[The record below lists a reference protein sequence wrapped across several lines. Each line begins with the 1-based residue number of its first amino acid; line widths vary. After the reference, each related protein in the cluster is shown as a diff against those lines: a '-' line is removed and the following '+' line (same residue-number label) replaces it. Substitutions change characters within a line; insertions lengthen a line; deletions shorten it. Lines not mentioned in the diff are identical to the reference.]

1 MPTRFAMNRNR
12 ILFGAAAL
20 FLIWLGGSLAL
31 HFGQKYH
38 DRLDYDIDQQFP
50 PDKPTVPGEIYAS
63 TLAAIMDH
71 ELHTGFGWRPNDLWF
86 WGPKVGADNNADR
99 QLGIIQAVRE
109 TMRIF
114 KDHLTKVSSNQYD
127 PNLVIADT
135 DFRNDALKWILPS
148 PEGKY
153 DDGIEHLRM
162 YVAGLH
168 TTPPDSRELNTRAVE
183 LISLL
188 QTWTD
193 LLGDAHANLYR
204 TTKDDGSAVHSW
216 DCDHYFYHAQGYTHV
231 MYHMMQA
238 IEREYS
244 GQFKDDPVLKTLL
257 NDAID
262 ALGKAAVMKPLIVLN
277 GSPDGIFANH
287 RRNLDGYVTEARQK
301 MLSLREE
308 LERSPE

>member
-1 MPTRFAMNRNR
+1 MNRNR
-12 ILFGAAAL
+12 LLYGAAAL
-20 FLIWLGGSLAL
+20 LLIWIGGNLAL

-38 DRLDYDIDQQFP
+38 DRLDYNIDEIFP
-50 PDKPTVPGEIYAS
+50 PNKPTVPGEIYAS
-63 TLAAIMDH
+63 TLAAIVDH
-71 ELHTGFGWRPNDLWF
+71 ELHTGFGWRPNDLYI
-86 WGPKVGADNNADR
+86 WGPKVGSDNNADR
-99 QLGIIQAVRE
+99 QLGIIQCVRE

-127 PNLVIADT
+127 QNLVIADT

-153 DDGIEHLRM
+153 DDGIAHLRM

-168 TTPPDSRELNTRAVE
+168 TTPPQSRELNTRAVE

-204 TTKDDGSAVHSW
+204 TTKDDGSPVHSW
-216 DCDHYFYHAQGYTHV
+216 DCDHYFYHSQGYAHV

-238 IEREYS
+238 IEREYK
-244 GQFKDDPVLKTLL
+244 GQLKDDPVLKTLFD
-257 NDAID
+257 DAVD

-277 GSPDGIFANH
+277 GAPDGLFANH
-287 RRNLDGYVTEARQK
+287 RRNLDGYITEARQK

>member
-1 MPTRFAMNRNR
+1 MNRNR
-12 ILFGAAAL
+12 LLFGAAAL
-20 FLIWLGGSLAL
+20 LLIWIGGNLAL
-31 HFGQKYH
+31 HFGQKHH
-38 DRLDYDIDQQFP
+38 DILNYDIDQVFP
-50 PDKPTVPGEIYAS
+50 PDKPTAPGEIYAS

-71 ELHTGFGWRPNDLWF
+71 ELHTGFGWRPNDLYI

-109 TMRIF
+109 TTRIF

-153 DDGIEHLRM
+153 DDGIDHLRM

-168 TTPPDSRELNTRAVE
+168 STPPSSRPLNTRAVE
-183 LISLL
+183 LITLL

-204 TTKDDGSAVHSW
+204 TTKDDGTPVHSW
-216 DCDHYFYHAQGYTHV
+216 DCDHYFYHSQGYAHV

-238 IEREYS
+238 IEREYA
-244 GQFKDDPVLKTLL
+244 GQFKDDPVLKALL
-257 NDAID
+257 DDAID

-277 GSPDGIFANH
+277 GAPDGLFANH
-287 RRNLDGYVTEARQK
+287 RRNLDGYITEARQK

>member
-1 MPTRFAMNRNR
+1 MNRNR
-12 ILFGAAAL
+12 LLYGAAAL
-20 FLIWLGGSLAL
+20 LLIWICGNLAL
-31 HFGQKYH
+31 HFGLKHH
-38 DRLDYDIDQQFP
+38 DILNYDIDQVFP
-50 PDKPTVPGEIYAS
+50 PDKQTVPGEIYAS

-71 ELHTGFGWRPNDLWF
+71 ELHTGFGWRPNDLFF

-109 TMRIF
+109 TTRIF

-153 DDGIEHLRM
+153 DDGILHLRM

-168 TTPPDSRELNTRAVE
+168 TTPPSSRPLNTRAVE

-204 TTKDDGSAVHSW
+204 TTKDDGTPVHSW
-216 DCDHYFYHAQGYTHV
+216 DCDHYFYHSQGYAHV

-238 IEREYS
+238 IEREYK
-244 GQFKDDPVLKTLL
+244 GQLKDDPVLKTLFD
-257 NDAID
+257 DAVD

-277 GSPDGIFANH
+277 GAPDGLFANH

>member
-1 MPTRFAMNRNR
+1 MNRNR

-38 DRLDYDIDQQFP
+38 DRLGYDIDQQFP

>member
-1 MPTRFAMNRNR
+1 MNRYR
-12 ILFGAAAL
+12 LLLYGAAAV
-20 FLIWLGGSLAL
+20 FLIWIGGNLAL
-31 HFGQKYH
+31 HFGQKAH
-38 DRLDYDIDQQFP
+38 DRLDYNIDEVFP

-71 ELHTGFGWRPNDLWF
+71 ELHTGFGWRPNDLWI

-99 QLGIIQAVRE
+99 QLGILQAVRE

-168 TTPPDSRELNTRAVE
+168 TTPPSSRPLNTRAVE

-204 TTKDDGSAVHSW
+204 TTKDDGSPVHSW
-216 DCDHYFYHAQGYTHV
+216 DCDHYFYHSQGYAHV
-231 MYHMMQA
+231 IYHMMQA
-238 IEREYS
+238 IEREYARTTQGRPGAEDS
-244 GQFKDDPVLKTLL
+244 
-257 NDAID
+257 A
-262 ALGKAAVMKPLIVLN
+262 
-277 GSPDGIFANH
+277 
-287 RRNLDGYVTEARQK
+287 RRFDRRARQG
-301 MLSLREE
+301 RDDETADNP
-308 LERSPE
+308 ERRA

>member
-1 MPTRFAMNRNR
+1 MNRYR
-12 ILFGAAAL
+12 LLLYGAAAV
-20 FLIWLGGSLAL
+20 FLIWIGGNLAL
-31 HFGQKYH
+31 HFGQKAH
-38 DRLDYDIDQQFP
+38 DRLDYNIDEIFP

-71 ELHTGFGWRPNDLWF
+71 ELHTGFGWRPNDLYI

-99 QLGIIQAVRE
+99 QLGILQAVRE

-204 TTKDDGSAVHSW
+204 TTKDDGSPVHSW

-257 NDAID
+257 DDAID

>member
-1 MPTRFAMNRNR
+1 MNRNR
-12 ILFGAAAL
+12 LLIGAAAL
-20 FLIWLGGSLAL
+20 LLIWIGGNLAL
-31 HFGQKYH
+31 HFGQKHH
-38 DRLDYDIDQQFP
+38 DRLDYNIDQVFP

-71 ELHTGFGWRPNDLWF
+71 ELHTGFGWRPNDLF
-86 WGPKVGADNNADR
+86 IWGPKVGADNNSDR

-168 TTPPDSRELNTRAVE
+168 TTPPTSRELNTRAVE

-204 TTKDDGSAVHSW
+204 THKGRRQPGS
-216 DCDHYFYHAQGYTHV
+216 
-231 MYHMMQA
+231 
-238 IEREYS
+238 
-244 GQFKDDPVLKTLL
+244 
-257 NDAID
+257 
-262 ALGKAAVMKPLIVLN
+262 
-277 GSPDGIFANH
+277 
-287 RRNLDGYVTEARQK
+287 
-301 MLSLREE
+301 
-308 LERSPE
+308 

>member
-38 DRLDYDIDQQFP
+38 DRLGYDIDQQFP

-109 TMRIF
+109 TMRNF

-204 TTKDDGSAVHSW
+204 TTKDDGSPVHSW

>member
-1 MPTRFAMNRNR
+1 MNRNR

-38 DRLDYDIDQQFP
+38 DRLGYDIDQQFP

-277 GSPDGIFANH
+277 GSPDGILANH

>member
-1 MPTRFAMNRNR
+1 
-12 ILFGAAAL
+12 
-20 FLIWLGGSLAL
+20 
-31 HFGQKYH
+31 
-38 DRLDYDIDQQFP
+38 
-50 PDKPTVPGEIYAS
+50 
-63 TLAAIMDH
+63 MDH

-204 TTKDDGSAVHSW
+204 TTKDDGSPVHSW

-277 GSPDGIFANH
+277 GSPDGILANH

>member
-1 MPTRFAMNRNR
+1 MTRNR
-12 ILFGAAAL
+12 LLYAAAAV
-20 FLIWLGGSLAL
+20 FLIWIGGNLAL

-38 DRLDYDIDQQFP
+38 DQLGYNIDEVFP

-71 ELHTGFGWRPNDLWF
+71 ELHTGFGWRPNDLF
-86 WGPKVGADNNADR
+86 LWGPKVGADNNADR

-114 KDHLTKVSSNQYD
+114 KDHLTKVSSNEYD

-153 DDGIEHLRM
+153 DDGIQHLRM

-168 TTPPDSRELNTRAVE
+168 TDPPSSRPLNTRAVE

-204 TTKDDGSAVHSW
+204 TTKDDGSPVHSW
-216 DCDHYFYHAQGYTHV
+216 DCDHYFYHSQGYAHV
-231 MYHMMQA
+231 IYHMMQA
-238 IEREYS
+238 LEREYS
-244 GQFKDDPVLKTLL
+244 GQLKDDPVLKTLL
-257 NDAID
+257 DDSID
-262 ALGKAAVMKPLIVLN
+262 ALGKAAVMKPIIILN
-277 GSPDGIFANH
+277 GAPDGIFANH
-287 RRNLDGYVTEARQK
+287 RRNLDGYITEARQK
-301 MLSLREE
+301 ILSLREE

>member
-1 MPTRFAMNRNR
+1 MNRNR
-12 ILFGAAAL
+12 LLIGAAAL
-20 FLIWLGGSLAL
+20 LLIWIAGNLAL
-31 HFGQKYH
+31 HFGLKHH
-38 DRLDYDIDQQFP
+38 DILPYDINQAFP

-71 ELHTGFGWRPNDLWF
+71 ELHTGFGWRPNDLFF
-86 WGPKVGADNNADR
+86 WGPKVGADNNSDR

-109 TMRIF
+109 TTRIF

-148 PEGKY
+148 PEAKY
-153 DDGIEHLRM
+153 DDGILHLRM
-162 YVAGLH
+162 YVTGLH
-168 TTPPDSRELNTRAVE
+168 STPPSSRELNTRAVE

-204 TTKDDGSAVHSW
+204 TTKDDGTPVHSW
-216 DCDHYFYHAQGYTHV
+216 DCDHYFYHSQGYAHV

-238 IEREYS
+238 IEREYK
-244 GQFKDDPVLKTLL
+244 GQLKDDPVLKTLFD
-257 NDAID
+257 DAVD
-262 ALGKAAVMKPLIVLN
+262 ALGKAAVMKPLVILN
-277 GSPDGIFANH
+277 GSPDGLFANH
-287 RRNLDGYVTEARQK
+287 RRNLDGYINEARQK

>member
-1 MPTRFAMNRNR
+1 MNRNR
-12 ILFGAAAL
+12 LLIGAAAI
-20 FLIWLGGSLAL
+20 FLIWASGNLAL
-31 HFGQKYH
+31 HFGMKHH
-38 DRLDYDIDQQFP
+38 DHLDYDIAKVFP
-50 PDKPTVPGEIYAS
+50 PDKPTVPGEIFAS

-71 ELHTGFGWRPNDLWF
+71 ELHTGFGWRPNDFFL
-86 WGPKVGADNNADR
+86 WGPKVGADNNSDR

-109 TMRIF
+109 TTRIF

-135 DFRNDALKWILPS
+135 DFRNDAEKWVLPA

-153 DDGIEHLRM
+153 EDGIERLKK

-168 TTPPDSRELNTRAVE
+168 TTPPSSRELNTRAVE
-183 LISLL
+183 LVRLV

-216 DCDHYFYHAQGYTHV
+216 DCDHYFYHSQGYAHV
-231 MYHMMQA
+231 MYHMMLA
-238 IEREYS
+238 IEREYA
-244 GQFKDDPVLKTLL
+244 GQLKDDPVLKTML
-257 NDAID
+257 DESID
-262 ALGKAAVMKPLIVLN
+262 ALGKAAVMKPIVVMN

-287 RRNLDGYVTEARQK
+287 RRNLDAYITEARQK
-301 MLSLREE
+301 MYSIREE
-308 LERSPE
+308 LQRSPL